1 MKMVRAE
8 ITASGRVQGVG
19 FRYFVYRNAE
29 KLNLNGYT
37 QNLANGDVITV
48 VEGGKELIEQLV
60 DIISKGP
67 SHAFVKNTKVAWSN
81 SFNEFST
88 FEVRY

>member
-1 MKMVRAE
+1 MVRAE

-29 KLNLNGYT
+29 KLKLNGYT

-48 VEGGKELIEQLV
+48 VEGEKDLIEKLV
-60 DIISKGP
+60 DIISAGP
-67 SHAFVKNTKVAWSN
+67 SHAFIKNTKVTWSN
-81 SFNEFST
+81 SFKEFST